1 MSNIQLS
8 NISEETEQNLNNTI
22 SYLDSISIM
31 VEQYADNIVNANCS
45 ELDGYVDYVKS
56 VIADNDNEIPTKI
69 LEDITISLPVLLY
82 QLADV
87 CEKIGIKEDM
97 SKSLK
102 AEVYNKLMI
111 TLSGKATENKCR
123 AELETQSENLALIIY
138 QRAYKL
144 IKTKMDFGIELLQSV
159 KKILSKRITE
169 IELNRSTN

>member
-1 MSNIQLS
+1 
-8 NISEETEQNLNNTI
+8 
-22 SYLDSISIM
+22 
-31 VEQYADNIVNANCS
+31 
-45 ELDGYVDYVKS
+45 
-56 VIADNDNEIPTKI
+56 
-69 LEDITISLPVLLY
+69 
-82 QLADV
+82 
-87 CEKIGIKEDM
+87 M